1 MSSELSGSSFIF
13 DSSKTLDDSC
23 DLHSSLKCTLNG
35 TLAFSGMKV
44 REDLT
49 SCDCDD
55 DDLDSLNSQPQ
66 GERWPP
72 LGAPNDDNTCT
83 GPDAEFKWYSH
94 CGENANRD
102 RERLKEL
109 EEEQEHLNN
118 SLLALTSHFAQVQ
131 FRLKQIVNASP
142 EEKENLLVELEEFAN
157 RGIPDVRQNV
167 VKSPT
172 LEDGDAETRL
182 DVGQERQKEL
192 IEQLKQQLED
202 LEYYAYQTGEAG
214 LPQSILLQKQRVII
228 DQLKG
233 KLNLKVDDFDKLT
246 IEDLKQVVD
255 QAVKELIN
263 PLRMKEQL
271 VNQLQTQIV
280 DLERFIEFLQDGG
293 PDPVPF
299 EEFSQDCKCEGHLQP
314 ELSNTEPQRRRN
326 QSGRGKRSNSFNKKF
341 EKEQM
346 NKKTENM
353 IQWVTTLLSMLTF
366 AQLGCGSSGQPF
378 ERNSLKRTPSGYHWG
393 DLRAKLEMAI
403 ANVCE
408 IADVCLLEDANCD
421 SDAESKGESPVISSE
436 AITLTIRK
444 KLCPALRDLIQHGLM
459 PVVQSRS
466 VVPIFSCFPQSSQKS
481 CQILHAWDFILKYY
495 HLKNGDQYN
504 RTPARKLSQSFNLD
518 ITGGSAITN
527 KQLLLQTI
535 GSILTS
541 HGPLKRSYDSHF
553 KAFVS
558 AALNKKKLNT
568 WLRLIFRTQSLVENY
583 YQSWSYV
590 AKTGFEDAFR
600 SMEQLSKYNFE
611 LPVDLALK
619 PFHNIKDV
627 FN

>member
-1 MSSELSGSSFIF
+1 MISAWLNVLLTKRINNQHKNILAIFLDFFIPVIMSSELSGSSIIF
-13 DSSKTLDDSC
+13 DSSKTVDDSC
-23 DLHSSLKCTLNG
+23 DFHSSLKCTLNG
-35 TLAFSGMKV
+35 TLAFSGMKG

-83 GPDAEFKWYSH
+83 GPDAEYSH

-118 SLLALTSHFAQVQ
+118 SLLALTSHFAQ

-228 DQLKG
+228 D
-233 KLNLKVDDFDKLT
+233 
-246 IEDLKQVVD
+246 
-255 QAVKELIN
+255 
-263 PLRMKEQL
+263 
-271 VNQLQTQIV
+271 
-280 DLERFIEFLQDGG
+280 GG

-314 ELSNTEPQRRRN
+314 ELCNTEPQRRRN

-346 NKKTENM
+346 Q
-353 IQWVTTLLSMLTF
+353 IVIVTL
-366 AQLGCGSSGQPF
+366 
-378 ERNSLKRTPSGYHWG
+378 
-393 DLRAKLEMAI
+393 
-403 ANVCE
+403 
-408 IADVCLLEDANCD
+408 
-421 SDAESKGESPVISSE
+421 ESKGESPIISSE

-459 PVVQSRS
+459 PVGQSRS
-466 VVPIFSCFPQSSQKS
+466 VVPILSCFPQSSQKS

-504 RTPARKLSQSFNLD
+504 RTPARKLSQSFNLE

-535 GSILTS
+535 GS
-541 HGPLKRSYDSHF
+541 
-553 KAFVS
+553 
-558 AALNKKKLNT
+558 
-568 WLRLIFRTQSLVENY
+568 
-583 YQSWSYV
+583 
-590 AKTGFEDAFR
+590 FEDAFR

-619 PFHNIKDV
+619 PFQNIKDV